1 MSEMEIDEM
10 ESWSDAALESCI
22 NGTRAA
28 VQTQDRFVA
37 ALELWHR
44 GKRRI
49 TELEAL
55 REKQSDQIS
64 KQGAEIEKLRKI
76 MWAIIWDNKGF
87 TQEDIEWAGQYE
99 IKLRDETIA
108 EQSEHTSKLGKEN
121 LELRQALRYL
131 ADEGNYDKHEEDEDY
146 YRLVR
151 PGGARKEGIFSLS
164 RHLCAWVYA
173 EAVGDEWQA
182 LQDHERI
189 ERLVLAENKD
199 DRED

>member
-1 MSEMEIDEM
+1 MTAHSDVGGFAESLHGQKQHLAELEAEMADSKGDFEAM
-10 ESWSDAALESCI
+10 ERTANSLSNDLT
-22 NGTRAA
+22 GA
-28 VQTQDRFVA
+28 V
-37 ALELWHR
+37 E
-44 GKRRI
+44 RI
-49 TELEAL
+49 EELEAL
-55 REKQSDQIS
+55 
-64 KQGAEIEKLRKI
+64 
-76 MWAIIWDNKGF
+76 N
-87 TQEDIEWAGQYE
+87 
-99 IKLRDETIA
+99 A